1 MSAPAR
7 LSALDAAF
15 VALDSPDAPF
25 VIGSVL
31 MLDRGIALAR
41 LRAYTEAALAL
52 APRYRQRLG
61 RIPLLGHPVWVD
73 DDRFAI
79 EHHVLEVP
87 PDLAAGGMDVS
98 RTAAALLTRGLPP
111 GRAPWQLWL
120 MDLPGGRCALIAVV
134 HHALVDG
141 VSGMRLLQ
149 QLTSTGTET
158 AAAATVPAPQ
168 PHPDRRRLLAGE
180 LRHRSAGLRM
190 LAGVLARPAAAAR
203 ALSGL
208 LRQGLNPA
216 SDIGLNPRHTGPRR
230 GIALA
235 AFDLDDVAQVRA
247 VFGVTVNDVLL
258 AVVTGAL
265 RTLLADRGV
274 APDAQHDVRAMVP
287 ASTAPAGDHAIAG
300 NRVAMLLAPLPVDEP
315 DPVRRLQRIAATTR
329 GLKSGSHQ
337 KSASELI
344 IRLTDATSPR
354 LLAGVLRLG
363 LARRG
368 FNLVVTNVPGPRDS
382 LALLGAH
389 VESITPIVNLWP
401 HQALAV
407 AALSY
412 AGTLQ
417 VGVHA
422 DRAVVP
428 ELGPFAGAMTAAL
441 AELVRAAQAHP
452 VAA

>member
-1 MSAPAR
+1 MSAPVR

-31 MLDRGIALAR
+31 VLDRRLDLHR

-61 RIPLLGHPVWVD
+61 RIPVLGHPVWID
-73 DDRFAI
+73 DERFAI
-79 EHHVLEVP
+79 EQHVLEIP
-87 PDLAAGGMDVS
+87 PDLAAGGQDVP

-120 MDLPGGRCALIAVV
+120 MDLPGGRSALIAVV

-149 QLTSTGTET
+149 QLTAPDTS
-158 AAAATVPAPQ
+158 AAATAAVPAPQ
-168 PHPDRRRLLAGE
+168 PRPARRRLLAGE
-180 LRHRSAGLRM
+180 LRHRVGELR
-190 LAGVLARPAAAAR
+190 ALARGLAHPAAAAR
-203 ALSGL
+203 AMSGL

-230 GIALA
+230 AIAIET
-235 AFDLDDVAQVRA
+235 FDLDDVALVRA
-247 VFGVTVNDVLL
+247 AFGVTMNDVLL

-265 RTLLADRGV
+265 RALLAGRGV

-287 ASTAPAGDHAIAG
+287 ASTAAPGDQAIAG
-300 NRVAMLLAPLPVDEP
+300 NRVAMLLAPLPVDQP
-315 DPVRRLQRIAATTR
+315 DPVRRLQRIAAATR
-329 GLKSGSHQ
+329 ALKSGAQQ
-337 KSASELI
+337 KSAGELMT
-344 IRLTDATSPR
+344 RLSDATTPR

-368 FNLVVTNVPGPRDS
+368 FNLVVTNVPGPPEA
-382 LALLGAH
+382 LALLGAR

-412 AGTLQ
+412 AGRLQ

-428 ELGPFAGAMTAAL
+428 DLAPFAGALSSAF
-441 AELVRAAQAHP
+441 AELVGAARAHP